1 MKSLPLPLPL
11 TLALALS
18 LSGCAGLLP
27 AVEHGAPAELPVPA
41 TLAASAVKGSVAASP
56 DLAWRQLVNDKR
68 LAQLIELALA
78 NNRDLRLATLNI
90 DAARAQYRISDAQR
104 LPTLKASAG
113 SVSSQASNSAQ
124 LSVSLGLASWELD
137 LWGRLG
143 QLKDAALS
151 SYLASEQ
158 TQRSVQATL
167 IAELSQ
173 AWLTLGAN
181 EQLLQL
187 ATQTLE
193 SRQQSLSLTQTR
205 KTLGALSGLD
215 LASAQAATETARGD
229 LASACTSRQQALNAL
244 RLLVGAE
251 PPAALLPGSTAAEA
265 TALLS
270 VPGEL
275 SSQVLLQRP
284 DVRAAELSLQA
295 ARANVAAARAAL
307 FPTISL
313 TASAGTASGDLSG
326 LFGAGSGVWS
336 FAPSNSLP
344 IFDGGT
350 SRANLDSAQVSQ
362 QIQLTTYEQVIQTAF
377 KEVADA
383 LAERADLSERLDAQQ
398 KLVTAYQDSLRL
410 SSLRYRSGAETGLA
424 MLDAQRSLYSAQQ
437 ALIRLNLTEQTNR
450 LTLFKVLGG
459 A

>member
-1 MKSLPLPLPL
+1 MKSLPLILV
-11 TLALALS
+11 LALS
-18 LSGCAGLLP
+18 LGGCASLLP
-27 AVEHGAPAELPVPA
+27 AAEHGAPAELPVPA
-41 TLAASAVKGSVAASP
+41 TLAASGVTGSVASSA
-56 DLAWRQLVNDKR
+56 DLAWRQIVRDPR
-68 LAQLIELALA
+68 LSQMIELALA
-78 NNRDLRLATLNI
+78 NNRDLRLTGLNI

-104 LPTLKASAG
+104 LPTIKASAG
-113 SVSSQASNSAQ
+113 SVSSQASDSPQ

-167 IAELSQ
+167 ISELSQ
-173 AWLTLGAN
+173 AWLTLAAN

-187 ATQTLE
+187 ATQTLA
-193 SRQQSLSLTQTR
+193 SRQQSLALTQSR
-205 KTLGALSGLD
+205 KNLGALSGLD
-215 LASAQAATETARGD
+215 LATAQAASETARGD
-229 LASACTSRQQALNAL
+229 VASARTSRQQALNAL

-251 PPAALLPGSTAAEA
+251 PPVALLPGSTVAEA

-284 DVRAAELSLQA
+284 DVRAAELNLQA

-307 FPTISL
+307 FPTVSL
-313 TASAGTASGDLSG
+313 TASAGTASSALSG
-326 LFGAGSGVWS
+326 LFGAGSGVWN
-336 FAPSNSLP
+336 FAPTFSLP
-344 IFDGGT
+344 IFDGGA
-350 SRANLDSAQVSQ
+350 SRAALDSAQVSQ
-362 QIQLTTYEQVIQTAF
+362 KIQLTRYEQVIQTAF
-377 KEVADA
+377 REVADT
-383 LAERADLSERLDAQQ
+383 LAERADLAERLDAQQ
-398 KLVTAYQDSLRL
+398 KLVTAYQDSLHL
-410 SSLRYRSGAETGLA
+410 TSLRYRSGAETGLA
-424 MLDAQRSLYSAQQ
+424 MLDAQRSLYGAQQ
-437 ALIRLNLTEQTNR
+437 SLIRLTLTEQTNR

>member
-1 MKSLPLPLPL
+1 MKSLPLILV
-11 TLALALS
+11 LALS
-18 LSGCAGLLP
+18 LGGCAGLLP

-41 TLAASAVKGSVAASP
+41 TLAASSVTGSVTA
-56 DLAWRQLVNDKR
+56 LAWRQLVSDVR
-68 LAQLIELALA
+68 LSQIIELALA

-90 DAARAQYRISDAQR
+90 DAARAQYRISDSQR
-104 LPTLKASAG
+104 LPTIKASAG
-113 SVSSQASNSAQ
+113 SVSSQASDSPQ
-124 LSVSLGLASWELD
+124 LNVSLGLASWELD

-158 TQRSVQATL
+158 TQRSVQAAL
-167 IAELSQ
+167 ISEVSQ

-187 ATQTLE
+187 ATQTLD
-193 SRQQSLSLTQTR
+193 SRRQSLALTQTR
-205 KTLGALSGLD
+205 KTMGALSGLD
-215 LASAQAATETARGD
+215 LATAQAASETARGD
-229 LASACTSRQQALNAL
+229 LAAAQTSRKQALNAL

-251 PPAALLPGSTAAEA
+251 PPAALLPGSTVVEAA
-265 TALLS
+265 ALVS

-284 DVRAAELSLQA
+284 DVRAAELNLQA

-313 TASAGTASGDLSG
+313 TASAGTTSGALSG

-336 FAPSNSLP
+336 FAPTVSLP
-344 IFDGGT
+344 IFDGGA
-350 SRANLDSAQVSQ
+350 SRAALDSAQVSQ
-362 QIQLTTYEQVIQTAF
+362 QIQLTSYEQVIQTAF
-377 KEVADA
+377 KEVADT
-383 LAERADLSERLDAQQ
+383 LAERADLAERLDAQQ

-410 SSLRYRSGAETGLA
+410 TSLRYRSGAETGMA

-437 ALIRLNLTEQTNR
+437 SLIRLSLTEQTNR